1 MVLRRLASSACP
13 PAISTARANASVAC
27 DEIWLCVLMAPKI
40 QLWLFSVNNP
50 SCLPGGNDWSHY
62 GYMEETLG
70 QRIRKARGAM
80 KQHEVVALIRALPGG
95 EKFTQQTLSK
105 LENDKQESPGSYIP
119 YIAYVCKVS
128 ALWLVA
134 NIGPMRTDY
143 FSEEAADIARTYET
157 LSPDERQYIKG
168 WMDGKKKTHYVFH
181 TSARH

>member
-1 MVLRRLASSACP
+1 MVVRTHGPENTTAAVLCQQPRLFA
-13 PAISTARANASVAC
+13 
-27 DEIWLCVLMAPKI
+27 
-40 QLWLFSVNNP
+40 
-50 SCLPGGNDWSHY
+50 GGNDWSHY
-62 GYMEETLG
+62 RYMEETLG

-168 WMDGKKKTHYVFH
+168 WMDGKKKPLRLPYI
-181 TSARH
+181 S